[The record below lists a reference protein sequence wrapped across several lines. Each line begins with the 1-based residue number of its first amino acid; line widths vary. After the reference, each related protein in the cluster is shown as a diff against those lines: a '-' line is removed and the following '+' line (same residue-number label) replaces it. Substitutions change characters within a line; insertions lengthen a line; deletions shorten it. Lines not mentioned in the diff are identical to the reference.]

1 MTNHATQ
8 QANDRRVDGVAL
20 VALVAAASFSALLGA
35 GAGLGMAYVAPGD
48 KFSWAGLAVAPL
60 WLALELFFEL
70 IVGIF
75 GAYSRI
81 ARASVTIAVLLGF
94 YIAWFFVR
102 PL

>member
-1 MTNHATQ
+1 MTDRAT
-8 QANDRRVDGVAL
+8 QANDRRVDGVAPL
-20 VALVAAASFSALLGA
+20 VVIAAATFSALLGA
-35 GAGLGMAYVAPGD
+35 GAGILMAYVAPGD

-60 WLALELFFEL
+60 WLLLEIVFEL

-81 ARASVTIAVLLGF
+81 ARVSVTSAVLLGF
-94 YIAWFFVR
+94 YIAWFSIR